1 MSLRFSFGV
10 LLALASSSSAA
21 FAAADGAVFT
31 TNRLGAPVAANQF
44 ARATA
49 VHLAMAPALGENCGG
64 QGLADGPYYFQVTDP
79 SGLVLLSADRS
90 IEERLVLVSGGV
102 IGKYLGAT
110 HGVRLNGPCA
120 STIVQLMP
128 FDPAPHGG
136 QNYKLWITRAEDY
149 DPNGSGF
156 FGFQAAL
163 SRTDEF
169 NVGPGTPIP
178 QSYLS
183 GHKFF
188 DENENGAW
196 DPSNPLEVP
205 IAGWRIELV
214 RNGVLED
221 VRFTDENGA
230 YTFIRDRDGSTYTL
244 REIAPGGFIGD
255 NVPGAVWLAKTPRE
269 FTVVA
274 STELVNVPPFGNV
287 SFSVAPGVGR
297 TKGFWHNPN
306 GRAKLLA
313 CEPDWRDALTTLN
326 NSPLCLRRNVSSD
339 VPALSIFAPL
349 PLPTPFAP
357 AFDDL
362 KSWLVGDSALGH
374 GGYILSTQVAAAILN
389 SRCGEMQFNAYI
401 DRFQNGVLVSFEDML
416 DGVQQLLC
424 TPGAGLTGPHD
435 PNQALRDMML
445 GCINEFGSINNSGDP
460 NSPQVVFAPDSSP
473 RTFSSPYIF

>member
-1 MSLRFSFGV
+1 MSPRFSLGV
-10 LLALASSSSAA
+10 LLALASISSSTPASA
-21 FAAADGAVFT
+21 QGSVFT
-31 TNRLGAPVAANQF
+31 TNQIGAPATANQF

-49 VHLAMAPALGENCGG
+49 VHLAVGPTRGESCTGE
-64 QGLADGPYYFQVTDP
+64 GLEDGLYYFQVTDP
-79 SGLVLLSADRS
+79 SGLVLLSADDS
-90 IEERLVLVSGGV
+90 IDERLVLVTEGV
-102 IGKYLGAT
+102 IGKYLGAS
-110 HGVRLNGPCA
+110 HGVRLGGPCA
-120 STIVQLMP
+120 SKIVQLMP
-128 FDPAPHGG
+128 FDRAPNGG
-136 QNYKLWITRAEDY
+136 ESYKLWITRAEDY

-163 SRTDEF
+163 SRTDDF

-188 DENENGAW
+188 DENENGVW
-196 DPSNPLEVP
+196 DLSNPLEVP
-205 IAGWRIELV
+205 IPGWRIELV

-230 YTFIRDRDGSTYTL
+230 YTFIRDRDESTYTL
-244 REIAPGGFIGD
+244 REVAPGGFIGD

-287 SFSVAPGVGR
+287 SFGVATGVGR

-306 GRAKLLA
+306 GRAMLLA
-313 CEPDWRDALTTLN
+313 CDPEWREALTTRN
-326 NSPLCLRRNVSSD
+326 SSPLCLRRNVSSD
-339 VPALSIFAPL
+339 DPGLSIFVPPAA
-349 PLPTPFAP
+349 PTPFAP
-357 AFDDL
+357 AFNSL
-362 KSWLVGDSALGH
+362 KSWLVGESASGH
-374 GGYILSTQVAAAILN
+374 AGFILSTQVAAAVLN

-435 PNQALRDMML
+435 PNQALREMML
-445 GCINEFGSINNSGDP
+445 GCINEFSSINNTGDP
-460 NSPQVVFAPDSSP
+460 NSPQVVFAPDSTP
-473 RTFSSPYIF
+473 RSFSSPYIF